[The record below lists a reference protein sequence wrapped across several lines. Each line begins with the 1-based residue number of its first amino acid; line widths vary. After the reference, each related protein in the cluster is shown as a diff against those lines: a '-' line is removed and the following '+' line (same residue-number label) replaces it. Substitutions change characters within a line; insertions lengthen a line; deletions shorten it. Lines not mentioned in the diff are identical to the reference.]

1 MSPAIGGTGA
11 ARLSPANMKLVLE
24 GNHAASYG
32 ALLARVQVV
41 SAYPI
46 TPQTQIVEKLAEFC
60 AEGRLTARFLEVESE
75 HSAMAACIGAS
86 QAGARAFTATS
97 SQGLALMH
105 ELLHWAGGGRL
116 PIVLVN
122 VNRALGPP
130 WTIYADQTDSLA
142 QRDTGWMQIYC
153 RSNQEVLDSVL
164 LAYKV
169 SEQVGLPSM
178 LCLDA
183 FLLSH
188 TSEPVDVPDQ
198 ALADAFL
205 PPYRPAL
212 CLDPARP
219 QTFGGLA
226 GPDVFMEIRHA
237 AQTAMDRAL
246 HLIGKAGE
254 EYRGLTGRGYGLVEG
269 YRTEDAEVL
278 LVTMGTIATTAE
290 TAVDE
295 LREAGIA
302 AGVVR
307 VRVFR
312 PFPGEAL
319 AARVGR
325 ARKLLVLDRNLSLG
339 SGGILA
345 AELRATL
352 AERDLAPG
360 VWNYIAG
367 VGGRDVTPASLMG
380 ACREVEAEQ
389 APGPGLRWLEL
400 RT

>member
-1 MSPAIGGTGA
+1 
-11 ARLSPANMKLVLE
+11 MKLVLE

-32 ALLARVQVV
+32 ALLARVEVV

-46 TPQTQIVEKLAEFC
+46 TPQTQIVEKLAEFT
-60 AEGRLTARFLEVESE
+60 AEGRLKARFLEVESE

-86 QAGARAFTATS
+86 QAGVRTFTATS

-105 ELLHWAGGGRL
+105 ELLHWAGAGRL

-122 VNRALGPP
+122 VNRALAPP
-130 WTIYADQTDSLA
+130 WSIYADQTDSLS

-169 SEQVGLPSM
+169 SEQVRLPTM

-188 TSEPVDVPDQ
+188 TSEPVNVPDQ
-198 ALADAFL
+198 ATVDAFL

-212 CLDPARP
+212 RLDPAAP
-219 QTFGGLA
+219 HAFGGLA
-226 GPDVFMEIRHA
+226 GPDVFMELRHA
-237 AQTAMDRAL
+237 TQAAMDEAL
-246 HLIGKAGE
+246 SLIPKAGQE
-254 EYRGLTGRGYGLVEG
+254 FGDLTGRRYGLVDA
-269 YRTEDAEVL
+269 YRTEGAEIL

-290 TAVDE
+290 AAVDQ
-295 LREAGIA
+295 LREGGIA

-307 VRVFR
+307 LRVFR
-312 PFPGEAL
+312 PFPADEL
-319 AARVGR
+319 VRKVGG
-325 ARKLLVLDRNLSLG
+325 AKKLVVLDRNISLG

-345 AELRATL
+345 SELHAAL
-352 AERDLAPG
+352 AARDLTPPI
-360 VWNYIAG
+360 WTYIAG
-367 VGGRDVTPASLMG
+367 IGGRDVTPDDILG
-380 ACREVEAEQ
+380 AFQDADAEKT
-389 APGPGLRWLEL
+389 PGPGLRWLGL
-400 RT
+400 RTQ

>member
-1 MSPAIGGTGA
+1 
-11 ARLSPANMKLVLE
+11 MKLVLE

-32 ALLARVQVV
+32 ALLARVEVV

-60 AEGRLTARFLEVESE
+60 AEGRLRARFLDVESE

-86 QAGARAFTATS
+86 QAGVRAFTATS

-105 ELLHWAGGGRL
+105 ELLHWAGAGRL

-122 VNRALGPP
+122 VNRALAPP

-142 QRDTGWMQIYC
+142 QRDTGWMQVYC
-153 RSNQEVLDSVL
+153 QSNQEVLDSVL

-188 TSEPVDVPDQ
+188 TSEPVDVPTQ
-198 ALADAFL
+198 AVVDTFL
-205 PPYRPAL
+205 PPYRPPL

-219 QTFGGLA
+219 RAFGGLA
-226 GPDVFMEIRHA
+226 GPDIFMEIRHA
-237 AQTAMDRAL
+237 AQGAMDEAL
-246 HLIGKAGE
+246 RLIPKAGE
-254 EYRGLTGRGYGLVEG
+254 EFRALTGRGYGLVDS
-269 YRTEDAEVL
+269 YRAEDAEIL

-290 TAVDE
+290 AAVDE

-312 PFPGEAL
+312 PFPGDAVANL
-319 AARVGR
+319 VSAART
-325 ARKLLVLDRNLSLG
+325 LVILDRNISLG

-345 AELRATL
+345 SELWAAL
-352 AERDLAPG
+352 AARDLHPEMRSF
-360 VWNYIAG
+360 IAG
-367 VGGRDVTPASLMG
+367 VGGRDVTPAALVE
-380 ACREVEAEQ
+380 ACRQAEAER
-389 APGPGLRWLEL
+389 PPTLGPRWLGLRA
-400 RT
+400 

>member
-1 MSPAIGGTGA
+1 
-11 ARLSPANMKLVLE
+11 MKQVLE

-60 AEGRLTARFLEVESE
+60 AEGRLSARLLEVESE
-75 HSAMAACIGAS
+75 HSALAACIGAS
-86 QAGARAFTATS
+86 QAGVRTFTATS

-105 ELLHWAGGGRL
+105 ELLHWAGAGRL

-122 VNRALGPP
+122 VNRALAPP
-130 WTIYADQTDSLA
+130 WSIYADQTDSLA

-198 ALADAFL
+198 ALVDGFL
-205 PPYRPAL
+205 PPYRPTL
-212 CLDPARP
+212 CLDPATP
-219 QTFGGLA
+219 HAFGGLA
-226 GPDVFMEIRHA
+226 GPDIFTEIRYG
-237 AQTAMDRAL
+237 AQSAMDEAL
-246 HLIGKAGE
+246 CLIPKAGE
-254 EYRGLTGRGYGLVEG
+254 EYRGMAGRGYGLVES
-269 YRTEDAEVL
+269 YRADDAEVL

-290 TAVDE
+290 AAVDA
-295 LREAGIA
+295 LREQGIA
-302 AGVVR
+302 AGALR

-312 PFPGEAL
+312 PFPGDAVAE
-319 AARVGR
+319 RVVA
-325 ARKLLVLDRNLSLG
+325 ARKLVILDRNISLG

-345 AELRATL
+345 AELRAAL
-352 AERDLAPG
+352 AARDLHAPIWTF
-360 VWNYIAG
+360 VAG
-367 VGGRDVTPASLMG
+367 LGGRDVTPAVLIR
-380 ACREVEAEQ
+380 ACRQAEAE
-389 APGPGLRWLEL
+389 APPGPGIRWLDL
-400 RT
+400 RA

>member
-1 MSPAIGGTGA
+1 
-11 ARLSPANMKLVLE
+11 MKLVLE

-32 ALLARVQVV
+32 ALLARVEVV

-46 TPQTQIVEKLAEFC
+46 TPQTQIVEKLAEFT
-60 AEGRLTARFLEVESE
+60 AEGRLKARFLEVESE

-86 QAGARAFTATS
+86 QAGVRTFTATA

-105 ELLHWAGGGRL
+105 ELLHWAGAGRL

-122 VNRALGPP
+122 VNRALAPP
-130 WTIYADQTDSLA
+130 WSIYADQTDSLS

-169 SEQVGLPSM
+169 SEQVRLPTM

-188 TSEPVDVPDQ
+188 TSEPVNVPDQ
-198 ALADAFL
+198 ASVDAFL

-212 CLDPARP
+212 RLDPAAP
-219 QTFGGLA
+219 HAFGGLA
-226 GPDVFMEIRHA
+226 GPDVFMELRHA
-237 AQTAMDRAL
+237 TQAAMDEAL
-246 HLIGKAGE
+246 TLIPKAGQE
-254 EYRGLTGRGYGLVEG
+254 FGDLTGRRYGLVDA
-269 YRTEDAEVL
+269 YRTEGAEIL

-290 TAVDE
+290 AAVDQ
-295 LREAGIA
+295 LREGGIA

-307 VRVFR
+307 LRVFR
-312 PFPGEAL
+312 PFPAEELVRKVG
-319 AARVGR
+319 AAK
-325 ARKLLVLDRNLSLG
+325 KLVVLDRNISLG

-345 AELRATL
+345 SEMQAAL
-352 AERDLAPG
+352 AARDLTPPI
-360 VWNYIAG
+360 WTYIAG
-367 VGGRDVTPASLMG
+367 IGGRDVTPDDILG
-380 ACREVEAEQ
+380 AFQDADAEGT
-389 APGPGLRWLEL
+389 PGPGLRWLGL

>member
-1 MSPAIGGTGA
+1 
-11 ARLSPANMKLVLE
+11 MKLVLE

-32 ALLARVQVV
+32 ALLARVEVV

-46 TPQTQIVEKLAEFC
+46 TPQTQIVEKLAEFT
-60 AEGRLTARFLEVESE
+60 AEGRLKARFLEVESE

-86 QAGARAFTATS
+86 QAGVRTFTATS

-105 ELLHWAGGGRL
+105 ELLHWAGAGRL

-122 VNRALGPP
+122 VNRALAPP
-130 WTIYADQTDSLA
+130 WSIYADQTDSLS

-169 SEQVGLPSM
+169 SEQVRLPTM

-198 ALADAFL
+198 ASVDAFL

-212 CLDPARP
+212 RLDPAAP
-219 QTFGGLA
+219 HAFGGLA
-226 GPDVFMEIRHA
+226 GPDVFMELRHA
-237 AQTAMDRAL
+237 TQAAMDEAL
-246 HLIGKAGE
+246 TLIPKAGQE
-254 EYRGLTGRGYGLVEG
+254 FGDLTGRRYGLVDA
-269 YRTEDAEVL
+269 YRTEGAEIL

-290 TAVDE
+290 AAVDQ
-295 LREAGIA
+295 LREGGIA

-307 VRVFR
+307 LRVFR
-312 PFPGEAL
+312 PFPAEELVRKVG
-319 AARVGR
+319 AAK
-325 ARKLLVLDRNLSLG
+325 KLVVFDRNISLG

-345 AELRATL
+345 SEMQAAL
-352 AERDLAPG
+352 AARDLTPPI
-360 VWNYIAG
+360 WTYIAG
-367 VGGRDVTPASLMG
+367 IGGRDVTPDDILG
-380 ACREVEAEQ
+380 AFQDADAEGT
-389 APGPGLRWLEL
+389 PGPGLRWLGL

>member
-1 MSPAIGGTGA
+1 
-11 ARLSPANMKLVLE
+11 MKLVLE

-32 ALLARVQVV
+32 ALLARVEVV

-46 TPQTQIVEKLAEFC
+46 TPQTQIVEKLAEFT
-60 AEGRLTARFLEVESE
+60 AEGRLKARFLEVESE

-86 QAGARAFTATS
+86 QAGVRTFTATS

-105 ELLHWAGGGRL
+105 ELLHWAGAGRL

-122 VNRALGPP
+122 VNRALAPP
-130 WTIYADQTDSLA
+130 WSIYADQTDSLA

-169 SEQVGLPSM
+169 SEQVRLPTM

-198 ALADAFL
+198 TSVDALL

-212 CLDPARP
+212 CLDPAAP
-219 QTFGGLA
+219 HAFGGLA
-226 GPDVFMEIRHA
+226 GPDVFMELRHA
-237 AQTAMDRAL
+237 TQAAMDEAL
-246 HLIGKAGE
+246 TLIPKAGQE
-254 EYRGLTGRGYGLVEG
+254 FGDLTGRRYGLVDA
-269 YRTEDAEVL
+269 YRTEGAEIL

-290 TAVDE
+290 AAVDQ
-295 LREAGIA
+295 LREGGIA

-307 VRVFR
+307 LRIFR
-312 PFPGEAL
+312 PFPADEL
-319 AARVGR
+319 VRKVGG
-325 ARKLLVLDRNLSLG
+325 AKKLVVLDRNISLG

-345 AELRATL
+345 SELHAAL
-352 AERDLAPG
+352 AARDLTPPI
-360 VWNYIAG
+360 WTYIAG
-367 VGGRDVTPASLMG
+367 IGGRDVTPNDILGVFQDAD
-380 ACREVEAEQ
+380 AEKT
-389 APGPGLRWLEL
+389 PGPGLRWLGL
-400 RT
+400 RTQ

>member
-1 MSPAIGGTGA
+1 
-11 ARLSPANMKLVLE
+11 MKLVLE

-32 ALLARVQVV
+32 ALLARVEVV

-60 AEGRLTARFLEVESE
+60 AQGRLTARFLGVESE

-105 ELLHWAGGGRL
+105 EMLHWAGAGRL

-122 VNRALGPP
+122 VNRALAPP

-164 LAYKV
+164 LAYRV
-169 SEQVGLPSM
+169 SEQVGLPTM

-188 TSEPVDVPDQ
+188 TSEPVDIPEQ
-198 ALADAFL
+198 TRADAFL

-212 CLDPARP
+212 YLDPATPRA
-219 QTFGGLA
+219 FGGLA
-226 GPDVFMEIRHA
+226 GPEVFMEIRYHA
-237 AQTAMDRAL
+237 QAAMDQAL
-246 HLIGKAGE
+246 HLIPKAGE
-254 EYRGLTGRGYGLVEG
+254 EYRALTGRSYGLVEA
-269 YRTEDAEVL
+269 YRAEGAEILV
-278 LVTMGTIATTAE
+278 VTMGTIATTAE
-290 TAVDE
+290 AAVDD
-295 LREAGIA
+295 LRDAGIA
-302 AGVVR
+302 AGLLR

-312 PFPGEAL
+312 PFPGDAV
-319 AARVGR
+319 ANRVG
-325 ARKLLVLDRNLSLG
+325 AAQKLVVLDRNLSLG
-339 SGGILA
+339 CGGILA
-345 AELRATL
+345 AELRAAL
-352 AERDLAPG
+352 AARDLSPG
-360 VWNYIAG
+360 IWPYIAG
-367 VGGRDVTPASLMG
+367 IGGRDVTPAAIKS
-380 ACREVEAEQ
+380 ACRQVASEE
-389 APGPGLRWLEL
+389 APGTEMRWLGLRAQHSEEL
-400 RT
+400 KTDN

>member
-1 MSPAIGGTGA
+1 
-11 ARLSPANMKLVLE
+11 MKLVLE

-60 AEGRLTARFLEVESE
+60 AEGRLSARLLEVESE

-86 QAGARAFTATS
+86 QAGVRAFTATS

-105 ELLHWAGGGRL
+105 ELLHWAGAGRL

-122 VNRALGPP
+122 VNRALAPP
-130 WTIYADQTDSLA
+130 WSIYADQTDSLA

-198 ALADAFL
+198 ALVDAFL
-205 PPYRPAL
+205 PPYRPTP
-212 CLDPARP
+212 CLDPATP
-219 QTFGGLA
+219 QAFGGLA
-226 GPDVFMEIRHA
+226 GPDIFTEIRCA
-237 AQTAMDRAL
+237 AQSAMEEAL
-246 HLIGKAGE
+246 RLIPKAGE
-254 EYRGLTGRGYGLVEG
+254 EYCGTVGRGYGLVES
-269 YRTEDAEVL
+269 YRAEGAETL
-278 LVTMGTIATTAE
+278 LVAMGTIATTAE
-290 TAVDE
+290 AAVDA
-295 LREAGIA
+295 LREAGIPV
-302 AGVVR
+302 GVLR

-312 PFPGEAL
+312 PFPGDEL
-319 AARVGR
+319 ADRVGV
-325 ARKLLVLDRNLSLG
+325 ARRLVILDRNLSLG

-345 AELRATL
+345 AEIRAAL
-352 AERDLAPG
+352 AARDQHPRI
-360 VWNYIAG
+360 WSFIAG
-367 VGGRDVTPASLMG
+367 LGGRDVTPAVLVR
-380 ACREVEAEQ
+380 ACRQAEADES
-389 APGPGLRWLEL
+389 PGPAIRWLDL

>member
-1 MSPAIGGTGA
+1 
-11 ARLSPANMKLVLE
+11 MKLVLE

-60 AEGRLTARFLEVESE
+60 AEGRLQARFLEVESE

-86 QAGARAFTATS
+86 QAGVRAFSATS

-122 VNRALGPP
+122 VNRALAPP
-130 WTIYADQTDSLA
+130 WTIYADQTDSLS

-169 SEQVGLPSM
+169 SEQIGLPTM

-188 TSEPVDVPDQ
+188 TSEPVDIPDQ
-198 ALADAFL
+198 GLVDAFL
-205 PPYRPAL
+205 PPYQPAL
-212 CLDPARP
+212 RLDPGTP
-219 QTFGGLA
+219 QAFGGLA
-226 GPDVFMEIRHA
+226 GSDVFMEIRHA
-237 AQTAMDRAL
+237 AQAAMDEAL
-246 HLIGKAGE
+246 HLIPKVGE
-254 EYRGLTGRGYGLVEG
+254 EYRAVTGRGYGLVEG
-269 YRTEDAEVL
+269 YRTEDAEIL

-290 TAVDE
+290 TAVDG
-295 LREAGIA
+295 LRHGGIA
-302 AGVVR
+302 AGVLR

-312 PFPGEAL
+312 PFPGGAVAEG
-319 AARVGR
+319 VGG
-325 ARKLLVLDRNLSLG
+325 ARKLVVFDRNLSLG

-345 AELRATL
+345 AEVRAAL
-352 AERDLAPG
+352 AARDLSPG
-360 VWNYIAG
+360 MWNYIAG
-367 VGGRDVTPASLMG
+367 IGGRDVTPAAIMS
-380 ACREVEAEQ
+380 ACREAEAED
-389 APGPGLRWLEL
+389 APGIGIRWLDL

>member
-1 MSPAIGGTGA
+1 
-11 ARLSPANMKLVLE
+11 MKLVLE

-32 ALLARVQVV
+32 ALLARVEVV

-46 TPQTQIVEKLAEFC
+46 TPQTQIVEKLAEFT
-60 AEGRLTARFLEVESE
+60 AEGRLKARFLEVESE

-86 QAGARAFTATS
+86 QAGVRTFTATS

-105 ELLHWAGGGRL
+105 ELLHWAGAGRL

-122 VNRALGPP
+122 VNRALAPP
-130 WTIYADQTDSLA
+130 WSIYADQTDSLS

-169 SEQVGLPSM
+169 SEQVRLPTM

-188 TSEPVDVPDQ
+188 TSEPVNVPDQ
-198 ALADAFL
+198 ASVDAFL

-212 CLDPARP
+212 RVDPAAP
-219 QTFGGLA
+219 HAFGGLA
-226 GPDVFMEIRHA
+226 GPDVFMELRHA
-237 AQTAMDRAL
+237 TQAAMDEAL
-246 HLIGKAGE
+246 TLIPKAGRE
-254 EYRGLTGRGYGLVEG
+254 FGDLTGRRYGLVDA
-269 YRTEDAEVL
+269 YRTEGAEIL

-290 TAVDE
+290 AAVDQ
-295 LREAGIA
+295 LREGGIA

-307 VRVFR
+307 LRVFR
-312 PFPGEAL
+312 PFPADELVRKVG
-319 AARVGR
+319 AAK
-325 ARKLLVLDRNLSLG
+325 KLIVLDRNISLG

-345 AELRATL
+345 SEMQAAL
-352 AERDLAPG
+352 AARDLTPPI
-360 VWNYIAG
+360 WTYIAG
-367 VGGRDVTPASLMG
+367 IGGRDVTPDDILG
-380 ACREVEAEQ
+380 AFQDADAEGT
-389 APGPGLRWLEL
+389 PGPGLRWLGL

>member
-1 MSPAIGGTGA
+1 
-11 ARLSPANMKLVLE
+11 MKLVME
-24 GNHAASYG
+24 GNHAASTG
-32 ALLARVQVV
+32 ALLARVEVV

-60 AEGRLTARFLEVESE
+60 AEGRLPARFLEVESE

-105 ELLHWAGGGRL
+105 ELLHWAGAGRL

-122 VNRALGPP
+122 VNRALAPP

-169 SEQVGLPSM
+169 SEQVGLPTM

-198 ALADAFL
+198 DLVDAFL

-212 CLDPARP
+212 RLDPGTPCA
-219 QTFGGLA
+219 FGGLA

-237 AQTAMDRAL
+237 AQAAMDEAL
-246 HLIGKAGE
+246 RLIPKIGE
-254 EYRGLTGRGYGLVEG
+254 EYRDLTGRGYGLVEA
-269 YRTEDAEVL
+269 YRAEGAEIL

-290 TAVDE
+290 AAVDE
-295 LREAGIA
+295 LREAGVK

-312 PFPGEAL
+312 PFPAEAV
-319 AARVGR
+319 ARQLRG
-325 ARKLLVLDRNLSLG
+325 ARRLVVLDRNLSLG

-345 AELRATL
+345 AELRAGL
-352 AERDLAPG
+352 AACDLHPG
-360 VWNYIAG
+360 IWSYIAG
-367 VGGRDVTPASLMG
+367 IGGRDVTPADLRW
-380 ACREVEAEQ
+380 ACRQAASEE
-389 APGPGLRWLEL
+389 APGTEMRWLGLR
-400 RT
+400 T

>member
-1 MSPAIGGTGA
+1 
-11 ARLSPANMKLVLE
+11 MKLVLE

-32 ALLARVQVV
+32 ALLARVEVV

-60 AEGRLTARFLEVESE
+60 AEGRLPARFLEVESE

-86 QAGARAFTATS
+86 QAGVRAFTATS

-105 ELLHWAGGGRL
+105 ELLHWAGAGRL

-122 VNRALGPP
+122 VNRALAPP
-130 WTIYADQTDSLA
+130 WSIYADQTDSLA

-169 SEQVGLPSM
+169 SEQVALPTM

-198 ALADAFL
+198 TMMDAFL

-212 CLDPARP
+212 RLDPADP
-219 QTFGGLA
+219 HAFGGLA

-237 AQTAMDRAL
+237 TQVAMDEAL
-246 HLIGKAGE
+246 RVIPKAGE
-254 EYRGLTGRGYGLVEG
+254 EFGELVGRSYGLVEA
-269 YRTEDAEVL
+269 YRVEDAEIL
-278 LVTMGTIATTAE
+278 LVAMGTIATTAE
-290 TAVDE
+290 AAVDG
-295 LREAGIA
+295 LRETGIA
-302 AGVVR
+302 AGLVR
-307 VRVFR
+307 VRTFR

-319 AARVGR
+319 ATLLGG

-345 AELRATL
+345 TELRAAL
-352 AERDLAPG
+352 ATHDLFPDI
-360 VWNYIAG
+360 WSYIAG
-367 VGGRDVTPASLMG
+367 LGGRDVTPAALIG
-380 ACREVEAEQ
+380 ACREVARERES
-389 APGPGLRWLEL
+389 GTGMRWLGLRA
-400 RT
+400 

>member
-1 MSPAIGGTGA
+1 
-11 ARLSPANMKLVLE
+11 MKLVLE

-32 ALLARVQVV
+32 ALLARVEVV

-46 TPQTQIVEKLAEFC
+46 TPQTQIVEKLAEFT
-60 AEGRLTARFLEVESE
+60 ADGRLQARFIEVESE
-75 HSAMAACIGAS
+75 HSALAACLGAS

-105 ELLHWAGGGRL
+105 ELLHWAGAGRL

-122 VNRALGPP
+122 VNRALAPP

-142 QRDTGWMQIYC
+142 QRDTGWMQVYC

-164 LAYKV
+164 LAYRV
-169 SEQVGLPSM
+169 SEEVGLPTM

-188 TSEPVDVPDQ
+188 TSEPVDVPDR

-212 CLDPARP
+212 RLDPAAPRA
-219 QTFGGLA
+219 FGGLA

-237 AQTAMDRAL
+237 AQAAMDRAL
-246 HLIGKAGE
+246 HLIPKAGE
-254 EYRGLTGRGYGLVEG
+254 EYRALTGRGYALLDPYRAEG
-269 YRTEDAEVL
+269 AEVL
-278 LVTMGTIATTAE
+278 VVTMGTIATTAE
-290 TAVDE
+290 AAVDE

-302 AGVVR
+302 AGLLR
-307 VRVFR
+307 VRAFR
-312 PFPGEAL
+312 PFPAEAL
-319 AARVGR
+319 ARHAGRV
-325 ARKLLVLDRNLSLG
+325 RKLVVLDRDLSLG

-345 AELRATL
+345 AELRSAL
-352 AERDLAPG
+352 AARDLTPG
-360 VWNYIAG
+360 IWSYIAG
-367 VGGRDVTPASLMG
+367 LGGRDVTPAAIIA
-380 ACREVEAEQ
+380 ACREAEAER
-389 APGPGLRWLEL
+389 APGAGTRWLGLR
-400 RT
+400 TQ

>member
-1 MSPAIGGTGA
+1 
-11 ARLSPANMKLVLE
+11 MKLVLE

-60 AEGRLTARFLEVESE
+60 AEGRLPGRFLEVESE

-105 ELLHWAGGGRL
+105 EMLHWAGAGRL

-122 VNRALGPP
+122 VNRALAPP
-130 WTIYADQTDSLA
+130 WSIYADQTDSLS

-164 LAYKV
+164 LGYKV
-169 SEQVGLPSM
+169 SEQVGLPTM

-188 TSEPVDVPDQ
+188 TSEPVDLPDQ
-198 ALADAFL
+198 AQVDAFL
-205 PPYRPAL
+205 PPYRPSL
-212 CLDPARP
+212 WLDPATP
-219 QTFGGLA
+219 QAFGGLA
-226 GPDVFMEIRHA
+226 GPDIFMEIRHA
-237 AQTAMDRAL
+237 AQTAMDGAL
-246 HLIGKAGE
+246 SAIPKAGE
-254 EYRGLTGRGYGLVEG
+254 EYQALFERGYGLVEA
-269 YRTEDAEVL
+269 YRAEDAEIL

-290 TAVDE
+290 AAVDE

-302 AGVVR
+302 AGLVR

-312 PFPGEAL
+312 PFPGDAI
-319 AARVGR
+319 AHRVG
-325 ARKLLVLDRNLSLG
+325 AAGKLVVLDRNISLG
-339 SGGILA
+339 GGGILA
-345 AELRATL
+345 AELRGAL
-352 AERDLAPG
+352 ASRDLHPR
-360 VWNYIAG
+360 VWSFIAG
-367 VGGRDVTPASLMG
+367 LGGRDVMPEHIVF
-380 ACREVEAEQ
+380 ACRQAEAEE
-389 APGPGLRWLEL
+389 APGPGLRWLGL

>member
-1 MSPAIGGTGA
+1 
-11 ARLSPANMKLVLE
+11 MKLVLE

-32 ALLARVQVV
+32 ALLARVEVV

-46 TPQTQIVEKLAEFC
+46 TPQTQIVEKLAEFT
-60 AEGRLTARFLEVESE
+60 AEGRLKARFLEVESE

-86 QAGARAFTATS
+86 QAGVRTFTATA

-105 ELLHWAGGGRL
+105 ELLHWAGAGRL

-122 VNRALGPP
+122 VNRALAPP
-130 WTIYADQTDSLA
+130 WSIYADQTDSLS

-169 SEQVGLPSM
+169 SEQVRLPTM

-188 TSEPVDVPDQ
+188 TSEPVNVPDQ
-198 ALADAFL
+198 ASVDAFL

-212 CLDPARP
+212 RLDPAAP
-219 QTFGGLA
+219 HAFGGLA
-226 GPDVFMEIRHA
+226 GPDVFMELRHA
-237 AQTAMDRAL
+237 TQAAMDEAL
-246 HLIGKAGE
+246 TLIPKAGQE
-254 EYRGLTGRGYGLVEG
+254 FGDLTGRRYGLVDA
-269 YRTEDAEVL
+269 YRTEGAEIL

-290 TAVDE
+290 AAVDQ
-295 LREAGIA
+295 LREGGIA

-307 VRVFR
+307 LRVFR
-312 PFPGEAL
+312 PFPADELVRKVG
-319 AARVGR
+319 AAK
-325 ARKLLVLDRNLSLG
+325 KLVVLDRNISLG

-345 AELRATL
+345 SELHAAL
-352 AERDLAPG
+352 AARDLTPPI
-360 VWNYIAG
+360 WTYIAG
-367 VGGRDVTPASLMG
+367 IGGRDVTPDDILGVFQDAD
-380 ACREVEAEQ
+380 AEGT
-389 APGPGLRWLEL
+389 PGPGLRWLGL

>member
-1 MSPAIGGTGA
+1 
-11 ARLSPANMKLVLE
+11 MKLVLE
-24 GNHAASYG
+24 GNHAASTG
-32 ALLARVQVV
+32 ALLARVEVV

-60 AEGRLTARFLEVESE
+60 AEGRLPARFLEVESE

-105 ELLHWAGGGRL
+105 EMLHWAGAGRL

-122 VNRALGPP
+122 VNRALAPP

-169 SEQVGLPSM
+169 SEQVGLPTM

-198 ALADAFL
+198 ALVDAFL

-212 CLDPARP
+212 WVDPATPRA
-219 QTFGGLA
+219 FGGLA
-226 GPDVFMEIRHA
+226 GPDVFMEVRHA
-237 AQTAMDRAL
+237 AQAAMDEAL
-246 HLIGKAGE
+246 RLIPKVGE
-254 EYRGLTGRGYGLVEG
+254 EYHALVGRRYGLVDT
-269 YRTEDAEVL
+269 YRGEDAEIL

-290 TAVDE
+290 AAVDD
-295 LREAGIA
+295 LRETGVA
-302 AGVVR
+302 AGLLR
-307 VRVFR
+307 VRTFR
-312 PFPGEAL
+312 PFPAQ
-319 AARVGR
+319 AIADRVGA
-325 ARKLLVLDRNLSLG
+325 ARKLVVLDRNLSLG
-339 SGGILA
+339 GGGILA
-345 AELRATL
+345 AELRAAL
-352 AERDLAPG
+352 AARDLHLGIWAF
-360 VWNYIAG
+360 IAG
-367 VGGRDVTPASLMG
+367 LGGRDVTPAAITW
-380 ACREVEAEQ
+380 ACRQAEAEE
-389 APGPGLRWLEL
+389 APGYGIRWLGLRI
-400 RT
+400 